1 MQHYSRPVY
10 LKIKELTMTYDLAN
24 KTVLVTGANRG
35 IGFGFVEALLARG
48 IKRVYATTRD
58 LSNSGELKALPDVVE
73 VLQLDINS
81 TESIDKLIA
90 EIPELDVLINN
101 AGVANISNFSS
112 ETSIAIATLEMQTNY
127 FGTLQLTNKL
137 LPALRKSSAA
147 AIINV
152 SSIAGI
158 SNFPLA
164 GPYSASKA
172 AVHSLTQGLRAELK
186 SANIFVQG
194 VYPGPTDTR
203 MAEDVDMPKAS
214 IEQVANAVLNALV
227 AGEEDVFPDEFSK
240 AMYAIYSQS
249 PKALEKEFSLAVG

>member
-1 MQHYSRPVY
+1 
-10 LKIKELTMTYDLAN
+10 MTYDLSN

-35 IGFGFVEALLARG
+35 IGLGFVAALLARDV
-48 IKRVYATTRD
+48 KRVYATTRD
-58 LSNSGELKALPDVVE
+58 LVNSSELKALSDVVH
-73 VLQLDINS
+73 VIQLDVNNV
-81 TESIDKLIA
+81 ESVENLIA
-90 EIPELDVLINN
+90 EISELDVLINN
-101 AGVANISNFSS
+101 AGVANTSNFSS

-127 FGTLQLTNKL
+127 FGTLQLTNKF
-137 LPALRKSSAA
+137 LPVLRKSSAA

-158 SNFPLA
+158 TNFPLA

-186 SANIFVQG
+186 TANIFVQG

-203 MAEDVDMPKAS
+203 MAEDMDMPKAS
-214 IEQVANAVLNALV
+214 IEHVANAVLDALV
-227 AGEEDVFPDEFSK
+227 AGEEDVFPDAFSK
-240 AMYAIYSQS
+240 AMYAIYAQS